1 MGGASLT
8 YHLRQCSLQLA
19 SPVSSL
25 VAPHT
30 FQYMI
35 PNRATTSAEYTNAN
49 DFQMKGSVTFSAG
62 MSRNRILSA
71 SFSFG
76 WHSLARSAG
85 TVNMKMLHI
94 PIRRAMSGSS
104 DGNSTLND
112 SSPPTTTASHAW
124 TSNTWYS
131 RLPGTAGFFFAAPDG
146 LGAMVFAILF
156 SSFATCGVAA
166 FLEAF
171 VVATGPSPSP
181 APSWARVRTT
191 LVHRPGINLR
201 DAFTCGE
208 AVARRADTAGLGP
221 ASAKQRRVAT
231 RAMLAN

>member
-1 MGGASLT
+1 MSSERLQGSQNPEDA
-8 YHLRQCSLQLA
+8 RQLCRFDA
-19 SPVSSL
+19 EVG
-25 VAPHT
+25 V
-30 FQYMI
+30 MI
-35 PNRATTSAEYTNAN
+35 E
-49 DFQMKGSVTFSAG
+49 
-62 MSRNRILSA
+62 SR
-71 SFSFG
+71 
-76 WHSLARSAG
+76 
-85 TVNMKMLHI
+85 
-94 PIRRAMSGSS
+94 
-104 DGNSTLND
+104 
-112 SSPPTTTASHAW
+112 
-124 TSNTWYS
+124 
-131 RLPGTAGFFFAAPDG
+131 
-146 LGAMVFAILF
+146 
-156 SSFATCGVAA
+156 TCGVAA